1 MSFLLLSSYDDL
13 YDEANKALDAYNTA
27 VDTYVIVLLVF
38 LCLFAVAA
46 AVFMIGFSLNL
57 KKRAEG
63 QRAVNE
69 KVMPELRA
77 SGFEP
82 TRIFFFCDRATFKKA
97 DDCKQMLAVNSERRQ
112 LALIDYES
120 GAWRVVDFS
129 DLLNY
134 EVYENGAMV
143 ADGVGLGGF
152 GMGVFGVQTNHIC
165 KELRLII
172 RVKSADRPQTVYQ
185 IVSSKGILNFGV
197 GKNSQIYRA
206 CFPSVQ
212 EAVSLLQVIL
222 NENKEQEKP

>member
-1 MSFLLLSSYDDL
+1 MANLLSSGL
-13 YDEANKALDAYNTA
+13 YDEMDKALSSYNST
-27 VDTYVIVLLVF
+27 VDTYVIVLIVF
-38 LCLFAVAA
+38 FCLFAAA
-46 AVFMIGFSLNL
+46 AAAFMIGFSLNL

-63 QRAVNE
+63 QRAVNA

-77 SGFEP
+77 NGFEP
-82 TRIFFFCDRATFKKA
+82 TRIFYFCDRATFKKT

-120 GAWRVVDFS
+120 GSWRVVDFA

-134 EVYENGAMV
+134 EVYENGTMV
-143 ADGVGLGGF
+143 AEGAGIGGF
-152 GMGVFGVQTNHIC
+152 GLGVFGMQTNHIC

-172 RVKSADRPQTVYQ
+172 RVKSADRPQTVYP
-185 IVSSKGILNFGV
+185 IISSKGILNFGV

-206 CFPSVQ
+206 CFPTVQ

-222 NENKEQEKP
+222 NENKEEAS